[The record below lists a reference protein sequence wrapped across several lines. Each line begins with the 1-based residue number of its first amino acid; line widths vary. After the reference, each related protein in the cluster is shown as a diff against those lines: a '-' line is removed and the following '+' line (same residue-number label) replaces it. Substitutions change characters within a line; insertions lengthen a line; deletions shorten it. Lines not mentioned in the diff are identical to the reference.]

1 MTKWTKPE
9 YRIVRDNYSG
19 YEVQIRR
26 WWHWP
31 FWRQAAW
38 CNTHSSVEAAETFAE
53 GHARSPVKHLGRLSA

>member
-53 GHARSPVKHLGRLSA
+53 EHARDPVKHLGRLGA

>member
-9 YRIVRDNYSG
+9 YRVVRDNYCG

-31 FWRQAAW
+31 LWLQVDFS
-38 CNTHSSVEAAETFAE
+38 NTHRSVEDAETFAE
-53 GHARSPVKHLGRLSA
+53 GHARSPVKYLGRLSA